1 MKRIISILLVLATV
15 AVSLA
20 ACNGKT
26 PAGTDPSHQHA
37 FGEWV
42 TVKAPNCTEKGQ
54 NERVCECGE
63 KETEEIAVNGEHVY
77 DYTVKSPT
85 TEEGGYTIY
94 TCTVCNHSY
103 TADETEK
110 LPKRVDGMM
119 VYFEDFEALKDGATS
134 AELFKAL
141 GWKNLYENGRVDP
154 VGSDP
159 EDSKAGAAGVSTI
172 TLAAESGQL
181 IVKNAATGRDSFIQ
195 ILTKE
200 YMTPAAEG
208 DYTVRL
214 DMTFKSGNGW
224 ASIAPRYWSNGY
236 SSYYAAWKVKPTGYG
251 NHEAYGK
258 GADTEANYIR
268 PTSGVDTVKYG
279 NTTVATGWWCS
290 RVAGYGDIT
299 VNNKS
304 GALIDRRITVL
315 IQIVRSDSDY
325 NHKPTAAELGDTS
338 KMTDA
343 KAIQGYKDTVLGCG
357 FHIWVLDENGQ
368 KVLVSAYNPNSNYN
382 SEPEKWTEWLGDT
395 LAFGAGANVT
405 VAIDNL
411 AVWTGLGDM
420 PEDKSTD
427 AYEKL
432 LQPIFAPIVA
442 DKTETGLVIA
452 KDNETRL
459 YVVVPENADR
469 NVLYA
474 KDKLNFIIKD
484 MVGAAPAYFGTRTDN
499 AYELLLGDTG
509 REESKALKATLVGN
523 QYAIKR
529 EGNKLIVVAT
539 NDAFLYDAVEYLAE
553 NYFVEG
559 KADVADGKLILNSDI
574 DYVGEGDTTTV
585 RYLFTQSFE
594 ISSTSTQAA
603 AIKQPDNDHNANQGG
618 CTDGKFYYQAF
629 IDRDNAS
636 NEANNT
642 ARIVKTDLSTGKQV
656 MVSEKFMAGH
666 TNDITYN
673 PTNNKL
679 YVANN
684 KPFNSRLAVIDADTL
699 AFEGYV
705 NIPGPI
711 YSITYSPERDIY
723 FIGCSNSNNVRGLN
737 ADFGLLDQ
745 DVHMADRSTWTHTTQ
760 GIGSDDTF
768 VYCVL
773 WQKNNNV
780 IAVFDWYGN
789 YVGTIKIRLTTTVI
803 EPESID
809 VDDQGRILVVAN
821 KRIWHVTPKAKS

>member
-1 MKRIISILLVLATV
+1 MLLVLATV
-15 AVSLA
+15 IVSFA

-26 PAGTDPSHQHA
+26 PAGTDPTHQHV

-42 TVKAPNCTEKGQ
+42 MVKSPNCTEKGE
-54 NERVCECGE
+54 NARVCECGE
-63 KETEEIAVNGEHVY
+63 RETEEIAVNGEHVY

-85 TEEGGYTIY
+85 TEEGGYTTY

-103 TADETEK
+103 TGDETEK

-119 VYFEDFEALKDGATS
+119 VYFEDFDALKDGATS

-141 GWKNLYENGRVDP
+141 GWKNLYVNGRNDP
-154 VGSDP
+154 TGSDI
-159 EDSKAGAAGVSTI
+159 ETSKPGAAMLSKI
-172 TLAAESGQL
+172 SLKAENGQL
-181 IVKNAATGRDSFIQ
+181 IVSNQSADSFIE
-195 ILTKE
+195 ILPTE
-200 YMTPAAEG
+200 YMTPAAGG
-208 DYTVRL
+208 DYTVQI
-214 DMTFKSGNGW
+214 DMTFKSGSGW
-224 ASIAPRYWSNGY
+224 ASIAPRYKTN
-236 SSYYAAWKVKPTGYG
+236 YYASWFAAWKVKSTGYG
-251 NHEAYGK
+251 YHEAYGK
-258 GADTEANYIR
+258 GADTAANYIR
-268 PTSGVDTVKYG
+268 PTSGVDTVKY
-279 NTTVATGWWCS
+279 NDATVETGWWCS
-290 RVAGYGDIT
+290 RVAGYQDIT
-299 VNNKS
+299 TNNKA
-304 GALIDRRITVL
+304 GALIDRKITVL
-315 IQIVRSDSDY
+315 MQIVRSDSTY
-325 NHKPTAAELGDTS
+325 SHKPTAAELGDTS

-343 KAIQGYKDTVLGCG
+343 KAIQGYKDTVLGYG
-357 FHIWVLDENGQ
+357 FHIWVLDKNGQ
-368 KVLVSAYNPNSNYN
+368 KVLVSAYNPNSNFN
-382 SEPEKWTEWLGDT
+382 SEAEKWTEWLGDT
-395 LAFGAGANVT
+395 LAFGISGATT

-420 PEDKSTD
+420 PEDKSTE

-432 LQPIFAPIVA
+432 LQPVFAPIVA
-442 DKTETGLVIA
+442 DKTETGIVIA
-452 KDNETRL
+452 KDDETKL
-459 YVVVPENADR
+459 YVVMPENADR

-484 MVGAAPAYFGTRTDN
+484 LVGASPAYFGTRTDN

-509 REESKALKATLVGN
+509 REESKALKATLSGD

-539 NDAFLYDAVEYLAE
+539 NDAFLYDAIEYLAE

-574 DYVGEGDTTTV
+574 DYVGEGDTTTT
-585 RYLFTQSFE
+585 RYLFTQSFV
-594 ISSTSTQAA
+594 ISSTSTQTAA
-603 AIKQPDNDHNANQGG
+603 VGQADDKHKANQGG

-629 IDRDNAS
+629 IDRKS
-636 NEANNT
+636 NEADNT
-642 ARIVKTDLSTGKQV
+642 ARIVKIDLSTGKKV
-656 MVSEKFMAGH
+656 MVSEPFSAGH

-673 PTNNKL
+673 PKTNKL

-684 KPFNSRLAVIDADTL
+684 VPYNSRLTVLDAETL
-699 AFEGYV
+699 AFVEFV
-705 NIPGPI
+705 DIPCPI

-723 FIGCSNSNNVRGLN
+723 FIGCSNSNNLCGLN

-745 DVHMADRSTWTHTTQ
+745 NMHLSDRSTWTHTTQ

-773 WQKNNNV
+773 WQKNNNI

-789 YVGTIKIRLTTTVI
+789 YVGTIKVRLTTSVI

-809 VDDQGRILVVAN
+809 VDDQGRILVVAD
-821 KRIWHVTPKAKS
+821 KRIWHVTPKAES